1 MKGIIL
7 SGGKGT
13 RLYPSTKV
21 LSKQLL
27 SVYDKPMIYYP
38 LSTLMLGGIK
48 EIALISTPSD
58 LPQYEKLLG
67 DGSSFGISIEY
78 FEQSSPKGLAEA
90 FIICKDFIGEDDVC
104 LILGD
109 NIFYGNLRIEEH
121 VNNFKSGAFVFAY
134 SVQDP
139 ERYGVL
145 KLNNVG
151 VATDIIEKPKTYVS
165 NLAIPGF
172 YMYDNSVVSKS
183 LKLEPS
189 DRGELEITDINR
201 IFLANSEFKFEILGR
216 GIAWFDVGTSESLQN
231 ASEFVN
237 QIEKLQSH
245 KIACL
250 EEISL
255 RKGFISLDYFNSII
269 NKIPDSTYKDY
280 LDKIRLEIEKWGT
293 DSDSKLKEYQP

>member
-1 MKGIIL
+1 
-7 SGGKGT
+7 
-13 RLYPSTKV
+13 
-21 LSKQLL
+21 
-27 SVYDKPMIYYP
+27 
-38 LSTLMLGGIK
+38 
-48 EIALISTPSD
+48 
-58 LPQYEKLLG
+58 
-67 DGSSFGISIEY
+67 
-78 FEQSSPKGLAEA
+78 
-90 FIICKDFIGEDDVC
+90 
-104 LILGD
+104 
-109 NIFYGNLRIEEH
+109 
-121 VNNFKSGAFVFAY
+121 
-134 SVQDP
+134 
-139 ERYGVL
+139 
-145 KLNNVG
+145 
-151 VATDIIEKPKTYVS
+151 
-165 NLAIPGF
+165 
-172 YMYDNSVVSKS
+172 MYDNSVVSKS